1 MPRCRRGLAAAVLVA
16 GALATRPADAQ
27 TPSSA
32 ALFDAAVAQAEV
44 SLREGERELAESR
57 YRAAAERGWLLL
69 GAMAMADGRTA
80 DARTAFG
87 RAATATPDETGGTMA
102 LSAVDL
108 EAGKPGAAVSAL
120 TALASSHPRSI
131 PIRRLLAQALVA
143 DGRPAEAVQEL
154 EEVHGG
160 SPGDIELT
168 FVLASGYLRLGNL
181 EKAASLFD
189 QVRAAH
195 PEAATDV
202 LIARMYRDAGQ
213 QERAAALLRGAL
225 ARDPRVRH
233 AHYYLAT
240 LAVMARGT
248 DGLPAAVD
256 EFRRELAIAPDDRIA
271 TLRLGMALT
280 DLRRSA
286 EAIDVLAPLVRSPA
300 APADAYLYLGRSHL
314 ALGHAAD
321 AAAALRAALA
331 RSEGANLDPARVA
344 SIHYQLGVALRQL
357 GQADQAAA
365 EFAEAERSSQQ
376 HTDSLRERLAH
387 YLADD
392 PGAGDA
398 PASLVPSGDASL
410 RDLAPDARQA
420 LAAHVT
426 VSLAQAYFNLGVLH
440 VQAQHFD
447 RAAEMF
453 ETVEQL
459 SPSFPQ
465 GRYALGLAY
474 FNAHRYD
481 RAHPLLAAAV
491 ADHPGDTSVRR
502 MAALAAFNIEAY
514 AEAAALLDSDPTR
527 GDDASVQYMYGVALV
542 RSGRAAD
549 AERLFGDLLARHADA
564 PEILV
569 VMGLAEAQQGDLEAA
584 TSSLTKAIA
593 LKPDVAEA
601 NAALGLIYL
610 KQGRLPEA
618 EAALRAE
625 RASHPDNLQAGQ
637 TLATVLDLRG
647 QRVEAVA
654 LLRAVLAARP
664 GFVNARYLLGK
675 VLLALGQT
683 AEATTELEHAAQLAP
698 SDANIHYQLGQAYQ
712 RAGQSARAEEQFEL
726 FRQLKDRRQP

>member
-1 MPRCRRGLAAAVLVA
+1 MPRRRRDLATAVLVA
-16 GALATRPADAQ
+16 GALATRPTHAQ
-27 TPSSA
+27 APSPA
-32 ALFDAAVAQAEV
+32 APFDAAIAQAEI
-44 SLREGERELAESR
+44 SLRAGERETAESR
-57 YRAAAERGWLLL
+57 YRDAAGQGWLLL
-69 GAMAMADGRTA
+69 GAAAMADGRDA
-80 DARTAFG
+80 DALTAFG
-87 RAATATPDETGGTMA
+87 RAATATPDDTSGTMA
-102 LSAVDL
+102 L
-108 EAGKPGAAVSAL
+108 GAANLEMGKASAAVTLL
-120 TALASSHPRSI
+120 TPLASSHPRSI

-143 DGRPAEAVQEL
+143 DGHPAQAVQEL
-154 EEVHGG
+154 EEVHGSAPDDG
-160 SPGDIELT
+160 ELT

-181 EKAASLFD
+181 AKAASLFD
-189 QVRAAH
+189 QVRKAH
-195 PEAATDV
+195 PEPATDV
-202 LIARMYRDAGQ
+202 LIARMYRDAGHQ
-213 QERAAALLRGAL
+213 DQATTLLRGAL
-225 ARDPRVRH
+225 ARDARVRH

-248 DGLPAAVD
+248 DGLPTAVD
-256 EFRRELAIAPDDRIA
+256 EFQRELAIAPDDRIA

-286 EAIDVLAPLVRSPA
+286 EAIAVLTPLVQSPG
-300 APADAYLYLGRSHL
+300 APADAYLYLGRSHM

-331 RSEGANLDPARVA
+331 RSEGANADPARVA

-376 HTDSLRERLAH
+376 HTESLRERLAH

-392 PGAGDA
+392 AAAGDA
-398 PASLVPSGDASL
+398 PSSLSSFGDSTV
-410 RDLAPDARQA
+410 RDLPAEARQA
-420 LAAHVT
+420 IVAHVAT
-426 VSLAQAYFNLGVLH
+426 ALAQAYYNLGVLH
-440 VQAQHFD
+440 VQARHFD

-453 ETVEQL
+453 ETAVQL
-459 SPSFPQ
+459 SPALPQ

-474 FNAHRYD
+474 FNAHRYE

-491 ADHPGDTSVRR
+491 VDRPRDASVRR
-502 MAALAAFNIEAY
+502 MAALAAFNVEAY
-514 AEAAALLDSDPTR
+514 AEAATLLDDDPTR

-549 AERLFGDLLARHADA
+549 AERLFGDLLARHGDA
-564 PEILV
+564 PEVLV
-569 VMGLAEAQQGDLEAA
+569 VMGLAEAQQGDMDAA
-584 TSSLTKAIA
+584 VTSLTKAVAI
-593 LKPDVAEA
+593 KPDVSEA

-647 QRVEAVA
+647 TRAEAVDV
-654 LLRAVLAARP
+654 LRGVLARRP
-664 GFVNARYLLGK
+664 DFANARYLLGK
-675 VLLALGQT
+675 VLLSLGQT

-712 RAGQSARAEEQFEL
+712 RAGQTARAEEQFEL